1 MTFDW
6 KNPDYVPV
14 FVERLR
20 RLEMIRADVTG
31 ERLAWLR
38 AYYRDNP
45 ADFINDWGC
54 TSDPRNA
61 EVGLPV
67 VVPFLLFPKQREF
80 CSWFMERW
88 QAREPG
94 LAEKSRDFGLSWLAV
109 SLAAT
114 LCLFRDDLVFGFGS
128 RKEDL
133 VDRAGDPKS
142 LFWKARKFID
152 GLPAEFV
159 GNNRPKSAHM
169 RIEFPATGSIMAG
182 EAGDNIGRGDR
193 ASAYFVDE
201 AAYVER
207 PALIEASLSATTN
220 CRIDISSANGMA
232 NPFAV
237 KRHAGKISLFT
248 AHWRDDPRKDDAW
261 YAKQCDELDEV
272 TVAQEIDINYAAST
286 TGIVIPAVW
295 ANACVDAHIKLG
307 IEPTGA
313 RTGAYD
319 VADEGPDKNAL
330 AVGHGILVERV
341 DEWSGKGSDIFASV
355 VHAFGLCDEYGLE
368 AMKYDADGMGAD
380 VRGNAR
386 VINAERV
393 AAGRPAI
400 LVTAY
405 RGSGEVFA
413 PEKEDVKGRKNKDYF
428 LNPKAQNYF
437 GLRRRAYK
445 TYRAVVHGDAFD
457 PDEIVSFSSGMPN
470 LGALLLELSQ
480 ATYAPNTIGK
490 MVINKKPDGTKSPN
504 LADAVVILYG
514 RTKRPAMRIAATALE
529 ETAR

>member
-1 MTFDW
+1 MSFDW
-6 KNPDYVPV
+6 RKPDYIPI
-14 FVERLR
+14 FAERLR
-20 RLEMIRADVTG
+20 RLELIKADATG
-31 ERLAWLR
+31 ERLAWLKL
-38 AYYRDNP
+38 YYRDNP

-61 EVGLPV
+61 EVDLPV
-67 VVPFLLFPKQREF
+67 VIPFLLFPKQREF
-80 CSWFMERW
+80 CDWFMERW
-88 QAREPG
+88 RAREPG
-94 LAEKSRDFGLSWLAV
+94 LAEKSRDWGLSWLAV
-109 SLAAT
+109 SLAST

-152 GLPAEFV
+152 TLPPEFV

-169 RIEFPATGSIMAG
+169 RIEFPATGSIMSG

-193 ASAYFVDE
+193 TTAYFVDE

-207 PALIEASLSATTN
+207 PMLIEASLSATTN

-237 KRHAGKISLFT
+237 KRHGGKISLFT

-261 YAKQCDELDEV
+261 YAKQCEELDEV

-295 ANACVDAHIKLG
+295 ANACVDAHLKLEV
-307 IEPTGA
+307 EPTGPML
-313 RTGAYD
+313 GAFD
-319 VADEGPDKNAL
+319 VADEGPDKNAV
-330 AVGHGILVERV
+330 AVGHGILVKAV
-341 DEWSGKGSDIFASV
+341 KEWTGKESDIFAST
-355 VHAFGLCDEYGLE
+355 VHAFGICDEHGITALR
-368 AMKYDADGMGAD
+368 YDADGLGAS
-380 VRGNAR
+380 VRGDAR

-400 LVTAY
+400 AVTAY
-405 RGSGEVFA
+405 RGSGEVFS

-428 LNPKAQNYF
+428 ANPKAQNYF
-437 GLRRRAYK
+437 ALRLRIFR

-457 PDEIVSFSSGMPN
+457 PDDIISFSSDMPN
-470 LGALLLELSQ
+470 LGAFLLELSQ
-480 ATYAPNTIGK
+480 ATYTPNTIGK

-514 RTKRPAMRIAATALE
+514 RVKRSAMRIDDQAVKDTAA
-529 ETAR
+529 

>member
-6 KNPDYVPV
+6 KKPDYVPV
-14 FVERLR
+14 FTERLR
-20 RLEMIRADVTG
+20 RLEWIRADPTG
-31 ERLAWLR
+31 ERLAWLKR
-38 AYYRDNP
+38 FYRDNP
-45 ADFINDWGC
+45 AQFINDWGC

-67 VVPFLLFPKQREF
+67 VIPFLLFPKQFEF
-80 CSWFMERW
+80 CHWFMERW

-94 LAEKSRDFGLSWLAV
+94 AAKKSRDWGLSWLAV
-109 SLAAT
+109 SLAST

-152 GLPAEFV
+152 GLPPEFI
-159 GNNRPKSAHM
+159 GNNRPKSAHL
-169 RIEFPATGSIMAG
+169 RIEFPATGSVITG

-193 ASAYFVDE
+193 TSAYFVDE
-201 AAYVER
+201 AAYIER
-207 PALIEASLSATTN
+207 PMLNEASLSATTN

-237 KRHAGKISLFT
+237 KCHGGKISVFT

-261 YAKQCDELDEV
+261 YAKQCDILDEV
-272 TVAQEIDINYAAST
+272 TVAQEIDINFAAST
-286 TGIVIPAVW
+286 TGIVIPAAW
-295 ANACVDAHIKLG
+295 ANACVDAHVKLD

-313 RTGAYD
+313 RSAAYD
-319 VADEGPDKNAL
+319 VADEGPDKHAL
-330 AVGHGILVERV
+330 AVAHGILVERV

-355 VHAFGLCDEYGLE
+355 VHAFGLCDEHGVT
-368 AMKYDADGMGAD
+368 AMKYDADGLGAG
-380 VRGNAR
+380 VRGDAR
-386 VINAERV
+386 VINEQRLAAERPTIEV
-393 AAGRPAI
+393 S
-400 LVTAY
+400 AY
-405 RGSGEVFA
+405 RGSAEVHA

-428 LNPKAQNYF
+428 ANAKAQNYF
-437 GLRRRAYK
+437 ALRRRVYR

-457 PDEIVSFSSGMPN
+457 PDDIISLSSKMPN
-470 LGALLLELSQ
+470 LGAVLLELSQ
-480 ATYAPNTIGK
+480 ATYAPNIIGK
-490 MVINKKPDGTKSPN
+490 MVINKKPDGAKSPN
-504 LADAVVILYG
+504 LADAIVILYG
-514 RTKRPAMRIAATALE
+514 RAKRPPMRIAEKAIQ